1 MSSTTR
7 KRRRSSGAA
16 DEEDVEDMQLTRM
29 DNVFPP
35 HAAIRSSHNKFL
47 VNDCL
52 SFLQASVQQHNI
64 NIVACLAVV
73 SRLWSGEDDD
83 WSIIQIKLVEGLMPQ
98 QRNSKHILNA
108 FSKVSAPERSVSDNV
123 DDFGYWPR
131 LLVAS
136 RSFSENVCNVIEHW
150 KKTFPGRKK
159 LSVTAINEQWKI
171 VAPPTMQ
178 ELPPRRLKRSKED
191 RKNSISLPG
200 SFYLTLADLLME
212 AVIRAFLAEEDAGEI
227 IEIDEDDAANDRE
240 TSIAIKLANVIFAD
254 STLFPRMV
262 FMLLQEKNNDVEKDS
277 QIILGV
283 FQKCIAST
291 YKEVPNVPT
300 PDLTKIDD
308 YAITVLF
315 QSWVKCTQKRTP
327 IKIELDRRDN
337 RLHLSRTQV
346 DVETSR
352 TPLIQVPK
360 CPAKFLSR
368 SDVML
373 CRGVPPCCSPTPYTL
388 KMAPTSMTAI
398 YDVFP
403 IASLPSSSPLVL
415 LTHPSKQC
423 ACVPP
428 RLAIQQNSED
438 DDNAS
443 DENNDNASDQQTSDH
458 AESTRDSRPSRSP
471 DDDNRESHTPEDT
484 NNPDDTSQVTNP
496 PELTNPPTSSGTP
509 IESALLFL
517 SLSSC

>member
-136 RSFSENVCNVIEHW
+136 RSFSENVWNSLREDS
-150 KKTFPGRKK
+150 KDLRKT
-159 LSVTAINEQWKI
+159 E
-171 VAPPTMQ
+171 
-178 ELPPRRLKRSKED
+178 KR
-191 RKNSISLPG
+191 

-240 TSIAIKLANVIFAD
+240 TSIAIKARKRHLRRLYA
-254 STLFPRMV
+254 FPTNGFHASSR
-262 FMLLQEKNNDVEKDS
+262 EKTMTSKR
-277 QIILGV
+277 
-283 FQKCIAST
+283 
-291 YKEVPNVPT
+291 
-300 PDLTKIDD
+300 LTNHIGG
-308 YAITVLF
+308 
-315 QSWVKCTQKRTP
+315 
-327 IKIELDRRDN
+327 
-337 RLHLSRTQV
+337 
-346 DVETSR
+346 
-352 TPLIQVPK
+352 VPK
-360 CPAKFLSR
+360 MYCINIQGGPAKFLSR

-458 AESTRDSRPSRSP
+458 AESTRDSRPLAL
-471 DDDNRESHTPEDT
+471 
-484 NNPDDTSQVTNP
+484 
-496 PELTNPPTSSGTP
+496 LTTT
-509 IESALLFL
+509 IESPTRQKTQTILTIPAR
-517 SLSSC
+517 